1 MVLTAEERTGLSG
14 AQIGEELRRRRI
26 AAIEALKAA
35 TQYDGG
41 TAEATVDCAPRTPR
55 QRTRMSW
62 LEAIILGLV
71 EGITEFLPVS
81 STGHLILTQAL
92 LGLKGAAVQ
101 RHIIIIQGA
110 AILAMCWEF
119 RQKLLHT
126 AFTLHSDAVSRRFL
140 FNLVIASIPL
150 AVLGLTFEDQIK
162 AVLFNP
168 VTVAI
173 ALVVGGVI
181 ILWAERRKHEERVQ
195 TVDEL
200 TTMDA
205 VKLGLFQALA
215 LIPGTSRS
223 GATIIGGLLSGL
235 SRRTAAE
242 FSFFLAIPAL
252 LAATAYDIWKARAEF
267 AERRCRA
274 AHRQLRRVIHQR
286 TAGHQ
291 AAAEIRQQTFVRRVR
306 VVPHRVRRRH
316 PGHRVYRRRAW

>member
-1 MVLTAEERTGLSG
+1 
-14 AQIGEELRRRRI
+14 
-26 AAIEALKAA
+26 
-35 TQYDGG
+35 
-41 TAEATVDCAPRTPR
+41 
-55 QRTRMSW
+55 MSW

-71 EGITEFLPVS
+71 EGITEFLPIS
-81 STGHLILTQAL
+81 STGHLILTQSL
-92 LGLKGAAVQ
+92 LGLQGAAVD

-110 AILAMCWEF
+110 AILAVCWEF

-126 AFTLHSDAVSRRFL
+126 AFSLHNDAVSRRF
-140 FNLVIASIPL
+140 FVNLVIASIPL

-168 VTVAI
+168 VSVAI
-173 ALVVGGVI
+173 ALVLGGVI
-181 ILWAERRKHEERVQ
+181 ILWAERRQHEERVQ

-252 LAATAYDIWKARAEF
+252 LAATAYDIYKAREQF
-267 AERRCRA
+267 
-274 AHRQLRRVIHQR
+274 
-286 TAGHQ
+286 
-291 AAAEIRQQTFVRRVR
+291 AAAEVEPLIVSCVASFISALLVTKLLLRFVSKHSFAAFAWYRIVFGAVILITAYTGVVR
-306 VVPHRVRRRH
+306 
-316 PGHRVYRRRAW
+316 W

>member
-1 MVLTAEERTGLSG
+1 
-14 AQIGEELRRRRI
+14 
-26 AAIEALKAA
+26 
-35 TQYDGG
+35 
-41 TAEATVDCAPRTPR
+41 
-55 QRTRMSW
+55 MSW

-92 LGLKGAAVQ
+92 LGLEGEAVD

-110 AILAMCWEF
+110 AILAVCWEF
-119 RQKLLHT
+119 RAKLLHT
-126 AFTLHSDAVSRRFL
+126 AFGLHRDPVARRFFLNL
-140 FNLVIASIPL
+140 FVASIPL
-150 AVLGLTFEDQIK
+150 AVLGLTFEKEIK

-168 VTVAI
+168 LSVAI

-195 TVDEL
+195 NVDQL
-200 TTMDA
+200 TIKDA
-205 VKLGLFQALA
+205 IKLGLFQALA

-252 LAATAYDIWKARAEF
+252 LAATAYDIYKAREDFVAADVEPLIVSCVASFVSALLVTKLLLRFVSQHSF
-267 AERRCRA
+267 ASFAWYRIVFGV
-274 AHRQLRRVIHQR
+274 VILV
-286 TAGHQ
+286 TAYSGL
-291 AAAEIRQQTFVRRVR
+291 VN
-306 VVPHRVRRRH
+306 
-316 PGHRVYRRRAW
+316 W

>member
-1 MVLTAEERTGLSG
+1 
-14 AQIGEELRRRRI
+14 
-26 AAIEALKAA
+26 
-35 TQYDGG
+35 
-41 TAEATVDCAPRTPR
+41 
-55 QRTRMSW
+55 MSW

-71 EGITEFLPVS
+71 EGITEFLPIS

-92 LGLKGAAVQ
+92 LGLEGAAVD

-110 AILAMCWEF
+110 AILAVCWEF

-126 AFTLHSDAVSRRFL
+126 AFSLHNDAISRRFFL
-140 FNLVIASIPL
+140 NLVIASVPL

-168 VTVAI
+168 VSVAI
-173 ALVVGGVI
+173 ALVLGGVI

-195 TVDEL
+195 TVDDL
-200 TTMDA
+200 TTKDA

-252 LAATAYDIWKARAEF
+252 LAATAYDIWKARALF
-267 AERRCRA
+267 ATADVEPLIVSCVA
-274 AHRQLRRVIHQR
+274 SFISALLVTKLLLRFVSRHSFASFAWYRIVFGAVILV
-286 TAGHQ
+286 TAYTGV
-291 AAAEIRQQTFVRRVR
+291 VR
-306 VVPHRVRRRH
+306 
-316 PGHRVYRRRAW
+316 W

>member
-1 MVLTAEERTGLSG
+1 
-14 AQIGEELRRRRI
+14 
-26 AAIEALKAA
+26 
-35 TQYDGG
+35 
-41 TAEATVDCAPRTPR
+41 
-55 QRTRMSW
+55 MSW

-92 LGLKGAAVQ
+92 LGLEGEAVD

-110 AILAMCWEF
+110 AILAVCWEF

-126 AFTLHSDAVSRRFL
+126 AFGLHRDPVARRFFL
-140 FNLVIASIPL
+140 NLVIASVPL
-150 AVLGLTFEDQIK
+150 GVLGLTFEEQIK
-162 AVLFNP
+162 SFLFSP

-181 ILWAERRKHEERVQ
+181 ILWAERRTHEERVQ
-195 TVDEL
+195 SVDEL
-200 TTMDA
+200 TKMDA

-252 LAATAYDIWKARAEF
+252 LAATVYDIYKAREEF
-267 AERRCRA
+267 AA
-274 AHRQLRRVIHQR
+274 ADVEPLIVSCVASFISALLVTKLLLRYVSRHSFAAFAWYRIVFGVIILV
-286 TAGHQ
+286 TAYTQ
-291 AAAEIRQQTFVRRVR
+291 
-306 VVPHRVRRRH
+306 VVS
-316 PGHRVYRRRAW
+316 W